1 MRTITYQEAYDAL
14 KETVEAN
21 PDRQVKEC
29 RYVDRDNRPNCV
41 VGVVLDKLG
50 VPLPEYRAI
59 ANTAS
64 IDSSPVRSF
73 LDIQEVALAIAATDL
88 LDRAQTIQDS
98 AADGTGSPAE
108 PDRPGRPWRDILTEL
123 L

>member
-1 MRTITYQEAYDAL
+1 MTRT
-14 KETVEAN
+14 
-21 PDRQVKEC
+21 PDEILA
-29 RYVDRDNRPNCV
+29 
-41 VGVVLDKLG
+41 VLDQAQKDLDL
-50 VPLPEYRAI
+50 VALEVSLPEYHAI

-64 IDSSPVRSF
+64 IDSSPVRAF
-73 LDIQEVALAIAATDL
+73 LDIQEIALDVAATDL
-88 LDRAQTIQDS
+88 LDQAQTIQDS